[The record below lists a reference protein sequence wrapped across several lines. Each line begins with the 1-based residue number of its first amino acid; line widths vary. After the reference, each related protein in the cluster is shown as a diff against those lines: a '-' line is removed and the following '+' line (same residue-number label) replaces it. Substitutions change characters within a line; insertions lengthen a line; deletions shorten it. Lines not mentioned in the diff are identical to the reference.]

1 MYLEYFNKFKN
12 MEPYLFIGEEEWE
25 HIKNTFDKD
34 DVKESLAKVA
44 MEYPIPYASISE
56 DDAFDALKK
65 LKGMRHNEILV
76 EGEWFAREGTDFKY
90 DLTFEGKQQYFKR
103 INTGNKASNFF
114 QQVNRWSVDGTIA
127 PGPKRT
133 WETEKYMTSLMGSA
147 YSLKLSKIDAG
158 NLRIMLSL
166 RKYICS
172 QFKPNVA
179 KVLYDKLGSK
189 SILDFSAGWG
199 DRLAGFYASETGEFY
214 MGIDPRKENH
224 PIYHEQSEFYD
235 KHRTMFEVPKKSMFV
250 EHPAEDFEYK
260 KNSYDTVF
268 TSPPYFNVERYS
280 YDDTQSWVRYK
291 TIDEWNEKFLQKTI
305 ENIWPSIKSGGYL
318 MVNISD
324 VYASSGAKQKRLNS
338 GGKYW
343 LEICNPM
350 NDFIS
355 TFSDSEYQG
364 CIGMEMAK
372 RPNSGGA
379 GMAKAS
385 DERFQDYTI
394 QRAEET
400 KDKRF
405 CEPIWIWRKL

>member
-1 MYLEYFNKFKN
+1 
-12 MEPYLFIGEEEWE
+12 MEPYLFIDEVEWE
-25 HIKNTFDKD
+25 YIKNTFDKQ
-34 DVKESLAKVA
+34 DVRESLAKVA
-44 MEYPIPYASISE
+44 MSYPPPYMDISE
-56 DDAFDALKK
+56 KDALKQLQK

-76 EGEWFAREGTDFKY
+76 EGEWFAREGTEYRY
-90 DLTFEGKQQYFKR
+90 DLTFEGRQQYFKR
-103 INTGNKASNFF
+103 NNTGNDSSNYF
-114 QQVNRWSVDGTIA
+114 QQKNRWSVDGTIA
-127 PGPKRT
+127 PGPHRT
-133 WETEKYMTSLMGSA
+133 WESHKFMTTLIGSA
-147 YSLKLSKIDAG
+147 YSLKLPKIDKSAFRVMIG
-158 NLRIMLSL
+158 L

-179 KVLYDKLGSK
+179 KVLYDKLESK

-224 PIYHEQSEFYD
+224 PIYEEQKWFYD
-235 KHRTMFEVPKKSMFV
+235 KHRTMFEVPKKSLLI
-250 EHPAEDFEYK
+250 ESPAEDFEYK
-260 KNSYDTVF
+260 ENSYDTVF
-268 TSPPYFNVERYS
+268 TSPPYFSVERYS

-291 TIDEWNEKFLQKTI
+291 DIDTWNTQFLQKTL
-305 ENIWPSIKSGGYL
+305 EKIWPSIKSGGYL
-318 MVNISD
+318 LVNIAD
-324 VYASSGAKQKRLNS
+324 VFART
-338 GGKYW
+338 GGQRNMV
-343 LEICNPM
+343 EICNPM
-350 NDFIS
+350 NDFLS
-355 TFSDSEYQG
+355 TLSDSEYQG

-385 DERFQDYTI
+385 DERFQDSTI

>member
-1 MYLEYFNKFKN
+1 MYLEYFDKFLN
-12 MEPYLFIGEEEWE
+12 MEPYLSIDEKEWE
-25 HIKNTFDKD
+25 YIKETFDKD

-44 MEYPIPYASISE
+44 MTYDIPYAEISE
-56 DDAFDALKK
+56 KDAYKELMN

-76 EGEWFAREGTDFKY
+76 EGDWFAREGTEY
-90 DLTFEGKQQYFKR
+90 RYGLEFEGKQQYFRR
-103 INTGNKASNFF
+103 INTGNKSSNYF
-114 QQVNRWSVDGTIA
+114 QQKNRWSVVGTIA

-133 WETEKYMTSLMGSA
+133 WESEKFMTSLMGAA
-147 YSLKLSKIDAG
+147 YTLKLPSLNRSSFRTMIG
-158 NLRIMLSL
+158 L

-214 MGIDPRKENH
+214 IGIDPRKENH
-224 PIYHEQSEFYD
+224 PIYEEQKLFYE
-235 KHRTMFEVPKKSMFV
+235 KHRTMFEVDKKSMFV

-260 KNSYDTVF
+260 KNTYDTVF

-291 TIDEWNEKFLQKTI
+291 DIDEWNENFLHTTLGKL
-305 ENIWPSIKSGGYL
+305 WSSVKKGGYVL
-318 MVNISD
+318 INISD
-324 VYASSGAKQKRLNS
+324 VYSNAKWSTDR
-338 GGKYW
+338 GW

-350 NDFIS
+350 NDFLS
-355 TFSDSEYQG
+355 TIGEYRG

-379 GMAKAS
+379 GTAKS
-385 DERFQDYTI
+385 YEGSVWT
-394 QRAEET
+394 EKSLEN
-400 KDKRF
+400 KEDKKF
-405 CEPIWIWRKL
+405 GEPIWVWKKT

>member
-1 MYLEYFNKFKN
+1 MYLSYFDKFYD
-12 MEPYLFIGEEEWE
+12 MEPYLFIDEEEWDY
-25 HIKNTFDKD
+25 IKKTFDKQ
-34 DVKESLAKVA
+34 DVRESLAKVA
-44 MEYPIPYASISE
+44 MSYPPPYMDITE
-56 DDAFDALKK
+56 KDALKQLQK

-76 EGEWFAREGTDFKY
+76 EGEWFAREGTEYRY

-103 INTGNKASNFF
+103 NNTGNDASNYF
-114 QQVNRWSVDGTIA
+114 QQKNRWSVDGTIA
-127 PGPKRT
+127 PGPHRT
-133 WETEKYMTSLMGSA
+133 WESHKFMTTLIGSA
-147 YSLKLSKIDAG
+147 YSLKLPKIDKSAFRVMIG
-158 NLRIMLSL
+158 L

-179 KVLYDKLGSK
+179 KVLYDKLESK

-214 MGIDPRKENH
+214 LGIDPRKENH
-224 PIYHEQSEFYD
+224 PIYEEQKWFYE
-235 KHRTMFEVPKKSMFV
+235 KHRTMFEVNKRSLMI
-250 EHPAEDFEYK
+250 ESPAEDFEYK
-260 KNSYDTVF
+260 ENMYDTVF
-268 TSPPYFNVERYS
+268 TSPPYFSVERYS

-291 TIDEWNEKFLQKTI
+291 DIDSWNKNFLQKSI
-305 ENIWPSIKSGGYL
+305 KKIWPSIKSGGYL
-318 MVNISD
+318 LVNIAD
-324 VYASSGAKQKRLNS
+324 VFARTAGERNMV
-338 GGKYW
+338 
-343 LEICNPM
+343 EICNPM
-350 NDFIS
+350 NDFLS

-385 DERFQDYTI
+385 DERFQDTTI

>member
-1 MYLEYFNKFKN
+1 MYLEYFDKFLN
-12 MEPYLFIGEEEWE
+12 MKPYLSIDEKEWE
-25 HIKNTFDKD
+25 YIKRTFDKD

-44 MEYPIPYASISE
+44 MTYEIPYAEISE
-56 DDAFDALKK
+56 KDAYKELTN

-76 EGEWFAREGTDFKY
+76 EGDWFAREGTEY
-90 DLTFEGKQQYFKR
+90 RYGLEFEGKQQYFRR
-103 INTGNKASNFF
+103 INTGNKASNYF

-133 WETEKYMTSLMGSA
+133 WESEKFMTSLMGAA
-147 YSLKLSKIDAG
+147 YTLKLPSLNRSSFRTMIG
-158 NLRIMLSL
+158 L

-179 KVLYDKLGSK
+179 KVLYDKLDSK

-199 DRLAGFYASETGEFY
+199 DRLAGFYGSETGEY
-214 MGIDPRKENH
+214 YLGIDPRKENH
-224 PIYHEQSEFYD
+224 PIYQEQAEFYD
-235 KHRTMFEVPKKSMFV
+235 KHRTMFEVDKSVDFV
-250 EHPAEDFEYK
+250 ISPAEEVEFTQMGEFDI
-260 KNSYDTVF
+260 VF
-268 TSPPYFNVERYS
+268 TSPPYFGVERYS

-291 TIDEWNEKFLQKTI
+291 TIEEWNEKFLHKTL
-305 ENIWPSIKSGGYL
+305 EKIWPSIKSGGYL

-338 GGKYW
+338 GGKLW

-350 NDFIS
+350 NDFLS

-379 GMAKAS
+379 GTAS
-385 DERFQDYTI
+385 DDRFTEESLEL
-394 QRAEET
+394 AEKT
-400 KDKRF
+400 KDKTF
-405 CEPIWIWRKL
+405 CEPIWIWRKI

>member
-1 MYLEYFNKFKN
+1 MYLEYFDKFKN

-103 INTGNKASNFF
+103 INTGNKASNYF
-114 QQVNRWSVDGTIA
+114 QQQNRWSVDGTIA

-147 YSLKLSKIDAG
+147 YTLKLSKIDAG

-199 DRLAGFYASETGEFY
+199 DRLAGFYGSETGEFY

-224 PIYHEQSEFYD
+224 PIYEEQKQFYE
-235 KHRTMFEVPKKSMFV
+235 KHRTMFEVDKKSMFV
-250 EHPAEDFEYK
+250 EYPAEDFEYK
-260 KNSYDTVF
+260 PDSYDTVF
-268 TSPPYFNVERYS
+268 TSPPYFGVERYS

-291 TIDEWNEKFLQKTI
+291 TIDEWNEHFLQKTLKKL
-305 ENIWPSIKSGGYL
+305 WCSVKSGGYIL
-318 MVNISD
+318 INISD

-338 GGKYW
+338 HGKQW

-350 NDFIS
+350 NDFLS

-364 CIGMEMAK
+364 CVGMEMAK

-379 GMAKAS
+379 GTAS
-385 DERFQDYTI
+385 DDRFTEESLEL
-394 QRAEET
+394 AEET
-400 KDKRF
+400 KEKTF
-405 CEPIWIWRKL
+405 CEPIWIWKKI